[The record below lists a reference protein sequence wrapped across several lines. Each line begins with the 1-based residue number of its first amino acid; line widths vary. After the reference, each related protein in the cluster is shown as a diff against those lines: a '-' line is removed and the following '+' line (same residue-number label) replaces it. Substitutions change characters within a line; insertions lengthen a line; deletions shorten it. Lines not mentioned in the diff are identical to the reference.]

1 VQRVKEINQSIWQ
14 WLNRATPEALYDRQ
28 LVWIALGLMLTGLV
42 MVTSASF
49 PISARLTD
57 QPFHFMFRHAIFL
70 VLALIVSSVI
80 LQIPM
85 KRWFQYSMYLLGLSF
100 FLLVVVLAVG
110 KSVNGASRWIPLG
123 LFNLQPAEVAKL
135 SLFIFMAGY
144 LVRKQDEVR
153 KTFFG
158 GFGKPIMVFG
168 AFAVLLLGQPDLG
181 TVVVMLVTLFGMLF
195 IAGAKLSQFIALM
208 VAGIAAVVGLIVI
221 EPYRVRRV
229 TSFWEP
235 WNDPFG
241 SGYQLTQSLM
251 AFGRGD
257 WMGQGLGNS
266 VQKLEYLPEAH
277 TDFVFAVLAE
287 ELGFVGVTLVLVL
300 IFSLVLKAILI
311 GKKAFENDQLFSG
324 YLAFGIG
331 IWFAFQT
338 LVNVGAA
345 SGIVPTKGLTLPLIS
360 YGGSSLIVM
369 SVAVSMLL
377 RIDHEC
383 RMQQKEQADNQNELV
398 E

>member
-1 VQRVKEINQSIWQ
+1 MQRVREINQSIWQ

-287 ELGFVGVTLVLVL
+287 ELGFVGVTLVLIL

-383 RMQQKEQADNQNELV
+383 RVQQKEQADNQNELV

>member
-1 VQRVKEINQSIWQ
+1 MQRVKEINQSIWQ

-287 ELGFVGVTLVLVL
+287 ELGFVGVTLVLIL

-383 RMQQKEQADNQNELV
+383 RVQQKEQADNQNELV

>member
-1 VQRVKEINQSIWQ
+1 MQRVKEINQSIWQ

-80 LQIPM
+80 LQISM

-287 ELGFVGVTLVLVL
+287 ELGFVGVTLVLIL

-311 GKKAFENDQLFSG
+311 GKKAFENDHLFSG

-383 RMQQKEQADNQNELV
+383 RIQQKEQADNQNELV